1 MCDPGGYAFTREDG
15 TTGTTARRVRR
26 VIDVRS
32 EFELRLWP
40 DPYARHPQPGIRCI
54 GIPMLDQL
62 NSSDFADTLPA
73 CMFDV

>member
-1 MCDPGGYAFTREDG
+1 MAVSFGGWLSLLTPAFPTRSG
-15 TTGTTARRVRR
+15 VRR

-40 DPYARHPQPGIRCI
+40 DPYARHPQPGIRYI